1 MVAKTAGS
9 FFVPHDLEAPIEGA
23 HGGPLAGLSAVVKD
37 MYDIV
42 GARTGG
48 GNPEWLAAQKPAT
61 VHAAA
66 VGNILDAGATI
77 VGKTVCDEFFYSV
90 TGENAHYGTP
100 LNVRAPGRV
109 PGGSSA
115 GSAAATGAGVCD
127 FALGSDTGGS
137 IRVPASFCGIYG
149 LRPTHGRIDLSG
161 AMPMAPSFDTGGW
174 FASSPGVFRK
184 VGSVLLE
191 GSGDNVAFRELLIA
205 DDAFAEADP
214 DVASLLTGVLARAKD
229 ALPQAK
235 QIRVAPEGLDAWRE
249 AFRIVQAW
257 ETWRSYGAFIERHKP
272 RLGPGVR
279 ERMEFAASVTAA
291 DADASRKKC
300 AAARDAGAR
309 AGAARHNRR
318 AACRANHR
326 PACEPAGWRTRPISP
341 AHVPLDLHLR
351 ALRPAAGGDSR
362 GHRLRLPD
370 RAFLHWSGAVRRSP
384 SRPCRAARA
393 LPGRDDIGPHA
404 DCAASWHG
412 SGFARGF
419 GVERRR
425 RTLAAICRTTCHAV
439 RFNGRK
445 AVLGNACG

>member
-1 MVAKTAGS
+1 MIARPAGS

-23 HGGPLAGLSAVVKD
+23 HGGPLAGLTAVVKD
-37 MYDIV
+37 MYDII

-100 LNVRAPGRV
+100 LNARAPGRV

-115 GSAAATGAGVCD
+115 GSAAATGAGICD

-174 FASSPGVFRK
+174 FAGSPGVFRK

-191 GSGDNVAFRELLIA
+191 GSGDNGAFRELLIA
-205 DDAFAEADP
+205 DDAFAEVDP
-214 DVASLLTGVLARAKD
+214 DVASLLTSVLAHAKD
-229 ALPQAK
+229 ALPPAK
-235 QIRVAPEGLDAWRE
+235 HIRIAPQGLDPWRE
-249 AFRIVQAW
+249 AFRIVQAS
-257 ETWRSYGAFIERHKP
+257 ETWKSYGAFIERHKP

-279 ERMEFAASVTAA
+279 ERMEFASTVTAA
-291 DADASRKKC
+291 DADTSRKKC
-300 AAARDAGAR
+300 AAAREQVLALVRQGTIVALP
-309 AGAARHNRR
+309 AAPTIAPRVNLP
-318 AACRANHR
+318 AAELDLFRQRTFRLTCISGLSGMPQVAI
-326 PACEPAGWRTRPISP
+326 PAGTVSGCPIGLSFIGP
-341 AHVPLDLHLR
+341 ARSDEALLDL
-351 ALRPAAGGDSR
+351 
-362 GHRLRLPD
+362 
-370 RAFLHWSGAVRRSP
+370 AVR
-384 SRPCRAARA
+384 
-393 LPGRDDIGPHA
+393 
-404 DCAASWHG
+404 
-412 SGFARGF
+412 
-419 GVERRR
+419 
-425 RTLAAICRTTCHAV
+425 LAP
-439 RFNGRK
+439 F
-445 AVLGNACG
+445 LGATI

>member
-1 MVAKTAGS
+1 MTTRPAGS
-9 FFVPHDLEAPIEGA
+9 FFVPHDLDAPVQGA
-23 HGGPLAGLSAVVKD
+23 HGGPLAGLTAVVKD
-37 MYDIV
+37 MYDII

-100 LNVRAPGRV
+100 TNVRAPGRV

-115 GSAAATGAGVCD
+115 GSAAATGAGICD

-191 GSGDNVAFRELLIA
+191 GTGDNAAFRELLIA
-205 DDAFAEADP
+205 DDAFAEADR
-214 DVASLLTGVLARAKD
+214 DVASLLTGILARASD
-229 ALPQAK
+229 ALPAAK
-235 QIRVAPEGLDAWRE
+235 HIRLAPDGLDAWRE

-257 ETWRSYGAFIERHKP
+257 ETWKSYGAFIERHKP

-279 ERMEFAASVTAA
+279 ERMAFAATITAT

-300 AAARDAGAR
+300 AAAREEVLAVVRQGTIVALPAAPTIAPRVNLPSAELDLFRQRTFRLTCISGLSSLPQVAIPAGTVSGCPIGLSFIGPMRSDEALLEL
-309 AGAARHNRR
+309 AARL
-318 AACRANHR
+318 A
-326 PACEPAGWRTRPISP
+326 P
-341 AHVPLDLHLR
+341 
-351 ALRPAAGGDSR
+351 
-362 GHRLRLPD
+362 
-370 RAFLHWSGAVRRSP
+370 FMGAT
-384 SRPCRAARA
+384 
-393 LPGRDDIGPHA
+393 I
-404 DCAASWHG
+404 
-412 SGFARGF
+412 
-419 GVERRR
+419 
-425 RTLAAICRTTCHAV
+425 
-439 RFNGRK
+439 
-445 AVLGNACG
+445 